1 MDTGLRRAE
10 VAAEAMRN
18 RLIERIFSP
27 ELPRTGQTADIV
39 NRGDDAPVIA
49 PPALNDIHTGL
60 EGRPVAGYLAATRKD
75 RLHRRVSG
83 GESLPACKARVL
95 TFLDWLSQQPPMA
108 MLVVVHE
115 ETLRVIRARLDGLDE
130 AAMQEPDFAN
140 CGVIE
145 FEFQGV

>member
-1 MDTGLRRAE
+1 M
-10 VAAEAMRN
+10 
-18 RLIERIFSP
+18 
-27 ELPRTGQTADIV
+27 
-39 NRGDDAPVIA
+39 
-49 PPALNDIHTGL
+49 
-60 EGRPVAGYLAATRKD
+60 
-75 RLHRRVSG
+75 HRRVSG

-108 MLVVVHE
+108 MLVVHE

-145 FEFQGV
+145 FEFQGM